1 MVSDNGWHVVVSPY
15 YMDQTQ
21 SKAREID
28 LVAEKLWPVTDALGH
43 PKDYI
48 AVCYPCPPNNP
59 SPKCPE
65 RTMKV
70 VAEQA
75 VRSEL
80 LSADYPVTAMFSGI
94 PWDRGTL
101 ARSVSRP

>member
-1 MVSDNGWHVVVSPY
+1 M
-15 YMDQTQ
+15 
-21 SKAREID
+21 AALCREFEISRKTGYKIFSRYKRCGLKGLAD
-28 LVAEKLWPVTDALGH
+28 RSRRSRQN
-43 PKDYI
+43 
-48 AVCYPCPPNNP
+48 CYPCPRNNP